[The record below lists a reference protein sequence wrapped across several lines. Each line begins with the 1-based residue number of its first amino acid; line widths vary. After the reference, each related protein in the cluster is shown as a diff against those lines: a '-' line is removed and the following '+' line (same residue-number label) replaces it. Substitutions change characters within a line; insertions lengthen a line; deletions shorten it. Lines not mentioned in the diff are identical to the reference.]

1 MTATTT
7 RKQMPVNETRGRI
20 LEAALALFRERGFA
34 DATMR
39 EIAARAGVA
48 TGLAYYYFESKDAIV
63 LAFYERA
70 KDDLPA
76 RLEEAHT
83 RRTLAAR
90 LEAIILAKFEYFM
103 PNRRFLGALMA
114 HAADPSSPLSP
125 FSEASRDTREYD
137 IAQFE
142 RALADTRTALPRDLA
157 PHMAKILWLYQL
169 GMLLFW
175 IYDRSAGQK
184 RSRELLDASLK
195 IVIALIRLSNI
206 PLLKP
211 ARRSV
216 LNIVDIL
223 ER

>member
-1 MTATTT
+1 
-7 RKQMPVNETRGRI
+7 MPVNETRDRI

-34 DATMR
+34 EATMR
-39 EIAARAGVA
+39 EVAARAGVA
-48 TGLAYYYFESKDAIV
+48 TGLAYYYFESKNAIV
-63 LAFYERA
+63 LAFYARA
-70 KDDLPA
+70 KDDLPTLLEAAHAHRTLGA
-76 RLEEAHT
+76 RLA
-83 RRTLAAR
+83 
-90 LEAIILAKFEYFM
+90 AIILAKFEYFT
-103 PNRRFLGALMA
+103 PNRRFLSALMA

-125 FSEASRDTREYD
+125 FSDASHEIRDFD

-142 RALADTRTALPRDLA
+142 RALLETRTMVPRDLA
-157 PHMAKILWLYQL
+157 PHLAKILWLYQM

-175 IYDRSAGQK
+175 IYDRSAGQR

-195 IVIALIRLSNI
+195 IVIALIRLSNL

-216 LNIVDIL
+216 LNVIDIV